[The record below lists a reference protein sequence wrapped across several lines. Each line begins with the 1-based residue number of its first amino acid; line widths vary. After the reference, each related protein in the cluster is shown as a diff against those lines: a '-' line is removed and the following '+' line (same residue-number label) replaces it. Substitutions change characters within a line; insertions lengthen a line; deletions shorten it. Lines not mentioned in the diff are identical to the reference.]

1 MSALNRK
8 LKSILSQPKPKSMI
22 AAELESLVRDR
33 ERAAAEA
40 ALRGFV
46 RRVSDS
52 IEDYWS
58 IATLDA
64 LGAEYIRAAALGLTA
79 GQEEGER

>member
-33 ERAAAEA
+33 ERAAAEKA
-40 ALRGFV
+40 WYEGLGMFERAWERDHLNPYDYATDNPYRRGGT
-46 RRVSDS
+46 
-52 IEDYWS
+52 E
-58 IATLDA
+58 
-64 LGAEYIRAAALGLTA
+64 
-79 GQEEGER
+79 